1 MREAFLVAFVLKDE
15 SDIPYIK
22 DGMKASRKEI
32 NVKGKEVF
40 FDEVYF
46 KITHFRILELS
57 TFEMYDISVDDYCKS
72 DLFILGLSNSVR
84 DYYADSSS
92 KWKKPKILKDISLN
106 VKGYH
111 RIMDRNSSFYT
122 SGIDGIGIYCQIPFI
137 YNNKPVYGDELV
149 NLRFDNWYTKDLKI
163 VINYITGD
171 FGFYIS
177 NELLMGKDLVKF
189 GIEYFIEDSRHLKS
203 LSVIKDPRF
212 GMLNIFIL
220 LGFLSEDCY
229 IHNNEYAILYNYP
242 KDGVVLFP
250 SDIKNILLLENMSEV
265 NCTLV
270 VPPSASIKCLDD
282 RFNIDNQ
289 YVVKFILSSKL
300 SDKDL
305 KDLVVN
311 IGACP
316 YNFDRKNIVERVK
329 KDCNLDIEFY

>member
-1 MREAFLVAFVLKDE
+1 MGEAFLVAFILKDD

-22 DGMKASRKEI
+22 DGMKAYGKEI
-32 NVKGKEVF
+32 IVKGKEAF
-40 FDEVYF
+40 FDEMYF

-57 TFEMYDISVDDYCKS
+57 TFEMYDISVDDYCNS

-92 KWKKPKILKDISLN
+92 KWKKPRVLKDISLN

-111 RIMDRNSSFYT
+111 RIMNRSNYFYT
-122 SGIDGIGIYCQIPFI
+122 SGIDGVSIYCQIPFI
-137 YNNKPVYGDELV
+137 YNDKPVYGDELV
-149 NLRFDNWYTKDLKI
+149 TLRFDNWYAKGLKI

-177 NELLMGKDLVKF
+177 NELLMGKDLDKF
-189 GIEYFIEDSRHLKS
+189 DIEYFIEDSRHLKS

-212 GMLNIFIL
+212 GVFNVFLL

-250 SDIKNILLLENMSEV
+250 SNIKNILLLENMSEV
-265 NCTLV
+265 NCNLV
-270 VPPSASIKCLDD
+270 VPPRASIKCLDD

-289 YVVKFILSSKL
+289 YVVKFILSSSL

-329 KDCNLDIEFY
+329 KDCNVDIEFY